1 VPTDFVFAFEISAMV
16 GTAQMRL
23 CPPYKLLMGP
33 GLRREDKQ
41 FRLIRPDP
49 CTKTMLALHN
59 RGLQRVSIPAQ
70 DAYHF
75 SEFSQGVPA
84 LPDPSL
90 PVNFPALGQ
99 PVDELALTE
108 IKGAV
113 LAKLRLAIGKDAGM
127 ATRHDWYKAAALALR
142 DRIVHH
148 WLTAEKQSYDA
159 GRKRVYYLSLE
170 FLIGRLFTDALNNMG
185 LLPVF
190 EAALGDLGVDLSDL
204 RKCEPDAALGNGG
217 LGRLAACFMESMATL
232 AIPAIGYGIRYDF
245 GLFRQ
250 IVAQG
255 WQQEYPDEWLG
266 FGNPWEFQRPE
277 VVYHVHFGGGVERIT
292 DAQGRDR
299 AIWHPAETVQAVAY
313 DTPIVGWRGRHV
325 NALRLWSARSPDPLK
340 LDVFN
345 TGDYL
350 GASAEE
356 ARAESICK
364 FLYPNDESPAGRE
377 LRLRQEY
384 FFVSASLQDLVQRHL
399 ASDGQ
404 LRSLAS
410 KAAVQLNDTH
420 PSLAVTEL
428 MRILCDLH
436 NFRWDE
442 AWQIT
447 VATLSYTNHTLL
459 PEALETWP
467 VELFERLLPRH
478 LDIIYRINVAHL
490 ALADARCP
498 GDVDFRASVSLIDEK
513 SGRRV
518 RMGQLAFVG
527 SHRIN
532 GVSAMHSDLMKETVF
547 HDLNHLYPARITNK
561 TNGITFRRWLMLANP
576 KLTDLLREACGEAVL
591 DDPSQ
596 LQRLEARASD
606 HAFQQQFRSVK
617 HRNKIALARLIGER
631 LNIKVDPGALF
642 DVQIKRIHEY
652 KRQLLNILETV
663 ALYHAIRDEP
673 QRDWVPRVK
682 IFAGKAAASY
692 RYAKLIIK
700 LINDVAEVVN
710 NDPAIAGRLKVAFLA
725 DYNVSLAEV
734 IIPAADLSEQI
745 STAGMEAS
753 GTGNMKLA
761 LNGALT
767 IGTLDGANIEIRDH
781 VGAENIAIFG
791 MEAMDVVLRRKQGL
805 DATDVIQRSPH
816 LSRAVNAIASGEF
829 SPDDPGRFESIAHAL
844 RHLDHY
850 MVSADFAAYFDA
862 QRGIDARWLV
872 VPAWTRASI
881 LNVARMPW
889 FSSDRT
895 IREYAE
901 DIWNVPVRGTSPL
914 ASQEPG
920 AQREATR

>member
-1 VPTDFVFAFEISAMV
+1 M
-16 GTAQMRL
+16 
-23 CPPYKLLMGP
+23 Y
-33 GLRREDKQ
+33 GLSDQ
-41 FRLIRPDP
+41 P
-49 CTKTMLALHN
+49 
-59 RGLQRVSIPAQ
+59 LQHYPA
-70 DAYHF
+70 
-75 SEFSQGVPA
+75 P
-84 LPDPSL
+84 
-90 PVNFPALGQ
+90 GQ
-99 PVDELALTE
+99 PIDELQLAE
-108 IKGAV
+108 IKGAI
-113 LAKLRLAIGKDAGM
+113 LAKLRLTIGKDAGM
-127 ATRHDWYKAAALALR
+127 ATKRDWYMAAAFALR
-142 DRIVHH
+142 DRIVHR
-148 WLTAEKQSYDA
+148 WLMADKQSYDA

-190 EAALGDLGVDLSDL
+190 ETALGDLGVGLPEL
-204 RKCEPDAALGNGG
+204 RKNEPDAALGNGG

-250 IVAQG
+250 IIQQG
-255 WQQEYPDEWLG
+255 LQHEYPDEWLSY
-266 FGNPWEFQRPE
+266 GNPWEFQRPE
-277 VVYHVHFGGGVERIT
+277 VIYHIRFGGHVEHVDER
-292 DAQGRDR
+292 GRDR
-299 AIWHPAETVQAVAY
+299 ASWRPAETIEAMAY
-313 DTPIVGWRGRHV
+313 DTPIVGWRGQHV
-325 NALRLWSARSPDPLK
+325 NALRLWSARAPDPLN

-345 TGDYL
+345 RGDYI
-350 GASAEE
+350 SANAEQS
-356 ARAESICK
+356 RAEAICK
-364 FLYPNDESPAGRE
+364 FLYPNDESAAGRE

-399 ASDGQ
+399 GADGQ
-404 LRSLAS
+404 LRSLPQ
-410 KAAVQLNDTH
+410 KVAVQLNDTH

-428 MRILCDLH
+428 MRILVDLH

-442 AWQIT
+442 AWKTT

-467 VELFERLLPRH
+467 VGLFERLLPRH
-478 LDIIYRINVAHL
+478 LEIIYRINVQHL
-490 ALADARCP
+490 ALAEARCP
-498 GDVDFRASVSLIDEK
+498 GDLDFRASVSLIDEQG
-513 SGRRV
+513 GRRV

-576 KLTDLLREACGEAVL
+576 RLTALLRETCGEAVL
-591 DDPSQ
+591 DNFS
-596 LQRLEARASD
+596 LLENLED
-606 HAFQQQFRSVK
+606 HAGDNAFQQRFRDIK
-617 HRNKIALARLIGER
+617 HHNKLALARLIGER
-631 LNIKVDPGALF
+631 LGTNIDPSALF

-652 KRQLLNILETV
+652 KRQLLNIVEAV
-663 ALYHAIRDEP
+663 ALYQAMKDEP
-673 QRDWVPRVK
+673 DRNWVPRVK

-692 RYAKLIIK
+692 HYAKLIIK
-700 LINDVAEVVN
+700 LINDVADTVN
-710 NDPAIAGRLKVAFLA
+710 NDRDLRGRLKIAFLP

-791 MEAMDVVLRRKQGL
+791 MEAGDVMIRRKQGL
-805 DATDVIQRSPH
+805 DATDVIGRSPR
-816 LSRAVNAIASGEF
+816 LSRAIAGIERGAF
-829 SPDDPGRFESIAHAL
+829 SPDDPSRFESVAHAL

-850 MVSADFAAYFDA
+850 MVSADFDAYFDA
-862 QRGIDARWLV
+862 QRGIDARWQV

-901 DIWNVPVRGTSPL
+901 DIWDVPVHPAAQL
-914 ASQEPG
+914 SQPRQ
-920 AQREATR
+920 AKR

>member
-1 VPTDFVFAFEISAMV
+1 MPSVEGFEILPELSHQV
-16 GTAQMRL
+16 NL
-23 CPPYKLLMGP
+23 
-33 GLRREDKQ
+33 
-41 FRLIRPDP
+41 
-49 CTKTMLALHN
+49 
-59 RGLQRVSIPAQ
+59 PA
-70 DAYHF
+70 
-75 SEFSQGVPA
+75 P
-84 LPDPSL
+84 
-90 PVNFPALGQ
+90 GQ
-99 PVDELALTE
+99 PVDELALSE
-108 IKGAV
+108 IKSAI
-113 LAKLRLAIGKDAGM
+113 LAKLRLAMGKEASM
-127 ATRHDWYKAAALALR
+127 ATKHDWYMAAALALR
-142 DRIVHH
+142 DRIVHR
-148 WLTAEKQSYDA
+148 WLTAEKQSYDE

-190 EAALGDLGVDLSDL
+190 EAALGDLGVALSDL

-250 IVAQG
+250 IISQG
-255 WQQEYPDEWLG
+255 WQQEYPDVWLS

-277 VVYHVHFGGGVERIT
+277 VAYHGHFGGWVEHI
-292 DAQGRDR
+292 DQNGRDR
-299 AIWHPAETVQAVAY
+299 ATWRPAETVQAVAY
-313 DTPIVGWRGRHV
+313 DTPIVGWRGNHV

-345 TGDYL
+345 SGDYVS
-350 GASAEE
+350 ASSEH
-356 ARAESICK
+356 ARAEAICK
-364 FLYPNDESPAGRE
+364 FLYTNHESPSGHE

-384 FFVSASLQDLVQRHL
+384 FFVWASIQDLVKRHL
-399 ASDGQ
+399 SSDGQ
-404 LRSLAS
+404 LRSLS
-410 KAAVQLNDTH
+410 TKVAVQLNDTH

-428 MRILCDLH
+428 MRILVDLH

-442 AWQIT
+442 AWKIT

-467 VELFERLLPRH
+467 VELFQRLLPRN
-478 LDIIYRINVAHL
+478 LEIIYRINVQHL
-490 ALADARCP
+490 ALADQRCP
-498 GDVDFRASVSLIDEK
+498 GDIDFRASVSLIDEK

-547 HDLNHLYPARITNK
+547 HDLNHLYPGRITNK

-576 KLTDLLREACGEAVL
+576 KLTSLIREACGDAVL
-591 DDPSQ
+591 DDFS
-596 LQRLEARASD
+596 LLENLEARASD
-606 HAFQQQFRSVK
+606 NAFQQEFRKVK
-617 HRNKIALARLIGER
+617 HHNKIALARLIGER
-631 LNIKVDPGALF
+631 INVKVDASALF

-652 KRQLLNILETV
+652 KRQLLNLLETV
-663 ALYHAIRDEP
+663 ALYHAIKDDP

-710 NDPAIAGRLKVAFLA
+710 NDPTIGGRLKVAFLA
-725 DYNVSLAEV
+725 DYNVSLAEM

-767 IGTLDGANIEIRDH
+767 IGTLDGANLEIRDH

-791 MEAMDVVLRRKQGL
+791 MEALDVVVRRKQGL
-805 DATDVIQRSPH
+805 DATDVISRSPH
-816 LSRAVNAIASGEF
+816 LSRAIAAIERGDF
-829 SPDDPGRFESIAHAL
+829 SPDDPGRFESVAHAL

-850 MVSADFAAYFDA
+850 MVSADFDAYFNA
-862 QRGIDARWLV
+862 QRGIDARWQV
-872 VPAWTRASI
+872 IPAWTRASI
-881 LNVARMPW
+881 FNVARMPW

-901 DIWNVPVRGTSPL
+901 DIWNVPVQPAARPSPVRQ
-914 ASQEPG
+914 AKG
-920 AQREATR
+920 

>member
-1 VPTDFVFAFEISAMV
+1 LPEPS
-16 GTAQMRL
+16 
-23 CPPYKLLMGP
+23 
-33 GLRREDKQ
+33 
-41 FRLIRPDP
+41 
-49 CTKTMLALHN
+49 
-59 RGLQRVSIPAQ
+59 SPAN
-70 DAYHF
+70 
-75 SEFSQGVPA
+75 S
-84 LPDPSL
+84 
-90 PVNFPALGQ
+90 PALGQ

-108 IKGAV
+108 IKSAI
-113 LAKLRLAIGKDAGM
+113 LAKMRLAIGKDAGM
-127 ATRHDWYKAAALALR
+127 ATRHDWYQAAALALR

-148 WLTAEKQSYDA
+148 WLTADKESYDA

-185 LLPVF
+185 LLPLF
-190 EAALGDLGVDLSDL
+190 EAALGDLGVDLWDL

-250 IVAQG
+250 IIAQG
-255 WQQEYPDEWLG
+255 WQHEYPDEWLS

-277 VVYHVHFGGGVERIT
+277 VVHHIHFGGSLEHVTDVNGRERVM
-292 DAQGRDR
+292 
-299 AIWHPAETVQAVAY
+299 WHPAETIQAVAY
-313 DTPIVGWRGRHV
+313 DTPIVGWRGQHV
-325 NALRLWSARSPDPLK
+325 NALRLWSARAPDPLR

-350 GASAEE
+350 GASAEQ

-364 FLYPNDESPAGRE
+364 FLYPNDESAAGRE

-384 FFVSASLQDLVQRHL
+384 FFVSASLQDLVNRHL
-399 ASDGQ
+399 ESDGQ
-404 LRSLAS
+404 LRSLAM

-420 PSLAVTEL
+420 PSLAVPEL
-428 MRILCDLH
+428 MRILLDVH

-442 AWQIT
+442 AWKIT

-490 ALADARCP
+490 AAAEARCP
-498 GDVDFRASVSLIDEK
+498 GDIEFRASVSLIDER

-547 HDLNHLYPARITNK
+547 HDLHYLYPDRITNK
-561 TNGITFRRWLMLANP
+561 TNGITFRRWLTLANP
-576 KLTDLLREACGEAVL
+576 KLTDLLRQACGEAVL
-591 DDPSQ
+591 DDPSY
-596 LQRLEARASD
+596 LSRLESRASD
-606 HAFQQQFRSVK
+606 SAFQQQFRNVK
-617 HRNKIALARLIGER
+617 HHNKTALARLIGER
-631 LNIKVDPGALF
+631 LNVRVDPTALF

-652 KRQLLNILETV
+652 KRQLLNILEAI
-663 ALYHAIRDEP
+663 ALYQAIKDEP

-710 NDPAIAGRLKVAFLA
+710 NDPAIEGRLKIAFLG

-781 VGAENIAIFG
+781 VGPENIAIFG
-791 MEAMDVVLRRKQGL
+791 MEALDVLERRRHGL
-805 DATDVIQRSPH
+805 DATDVINRSPR
-816 LSRAVNAIASGEF
+816 LSRAIDAIERGEF
-829 SPDDPGRFESIAHAL
+829 SPDDPRRFESIAHAL

-850 MVSADFAAYFDA
+850 MVSADFDSYYET
-862 QRGIDARWLV
+862 QRGIDARWQV

-881 LNVARMPW
+881 LNVARMAW

-901 DIWNVPVRGTSPL
+901 DIWNVPVRGTPP
-914 ASQEPG
+914 SQQTSA
-920 AQREATR
+920 AQRGGTR